1 MFRPWKTWT
10 VFAASAVVLLCVI
23 GWASWMTLRLDRAQA
38 EARVQAEVEESV
50 RLALWRMDSM
60 LAPLI
65 AQESARPYF
74 AYHAFHS
81 AERAYGRMFNPFAP
95 GDVLIPSPLLT
106 QTPTNVV
113 LYFQFSPQEQ
123 LTSPQVPEGN
133 QRALAE
139 AQFTTRERIEMAAA
153 RLREFERIMNED
165 VAPHTARATLETAVR
180 PDPSRSSGSEQSVLE
195 KNRDK
200 LLKAAPALEPKD
212 NVLAGNIIVSRQ
224 LDEIQ
229 KEASQP
235 LAPSLQQ
242 VSRNSGELQAR
253 AQSVQ
258 QAYEFNVRNYPN
270 VSGGP
275 LNRNEVVEDV
285 LRPIWFGN
293 ILVLARRVSVQGR
306 EYVQGCWLDWPAMK
320 GWLLD
325 GVNDLLPS
333 ADLELLNANI
343 DDPQARMLA
352 TLPVRLLPGPVLSAA
367 GNEASPLLFALALA
381 WGCVLVAGL
390 AVAFLMQGT
399 MSLSERRAAFVSAVT
414 HELRTPLTTFKM
426 YSEMLAEGMV
436 PDETRRR
443 EYLWGLCAE
452 ANRLSHLVE
461 NVLAYA
467 RLERGNTRRRMEK
480 VTLRELIERVRP
492 RLVQRAKQASMTLQ
506 EDAAVGALNTLVQVD
521 VSAVEQILFNLVD
534 NACKYGAPAA
544 DEMVIHLEVFPE
556 NGKFALLRVRDHG
569 RGISAEAAKHLFQPF
584 SKSADE
590 AATTAPGVGLG
601 LALCHRLG
609 RSLGGDL
616 RFKASA
622 PGHGACFEL
631 LLPAVG

>member
-1 MFRPWKTWT
+1 MFRPWKIWS
-10 VFAASAVVLLCVI
+10 VFAASGVVLLCVI
-23 GWASWMTLRLDRAQA
+23 GWASWMTLRLDRAQT
-38 EARVQAEVEESV
+38 EARAQAEVEESV

-81 AERAYGRMFNPFAP
+81 ANRAYGRMFNPFGP

-113 LYFQFSPQEQ
+113 LYFQFDPEGR

-139 AQFTTRERIEMAAA
+139 AQFATRERVEAAAA

-165 VAPHTARATLETAVR
+165 AAPETARAAVEVAAGSALSGVSSLEE
-180 PDPSRSSGSEQSVLE
+180 SSPK
-195 KNRDK
+195 KNRDM
-200 LLKAAPALEPKD
+200 LLRAAPASEPKS
-212 NVLAGNIIVSRQ
+212 NVLAGNTGVWRQ
-224 LDEIQ
+224 LDEMQ
-229 KEASQP
+229 RETGQP
-235 LAPSLQQ
+235 SARNLQQ
-242 VSRNSGELQAR
+242 LSRNAGELQAR

-258 QAYEFNVRNYPN
+258 QAYDFNLLNYAN
-270 VSGGP
+270 VTAGP
-275 LNRNEVVEDV
+275 LDRNEVVEDV
-285 LRPIWFGN
+285 LRPVWFGN
-293 ILVLARRVSVQGR
+293 HLILARRVSVQGR
-306 EYVQGCWLDWPAMK
+306 DYVQGCWLDWPAMK

-333 ADLELLNANI
+333 ADLELLNTRG

-352 TLPVRLLPGPVLSAA
+352 TLPVRLLPGPPLS
-367 GNEASPLLFALALA
+367 GVENEASPLLLALALA
-381 WGCVLVAGL
+381 WACVLVAGL
-390 AVAFLMQGT
+390 AVALLLQGT
-399 MSLSERRAAFVSAVT
+399 VSLSERRAAFVSAVT

-426 YSEMLAEGMV
+426 YSEMLADGMI

-443 EYLWGLCAE
+443 EYLSGLCAE
-452 ANRLSHLVE
+452 ANRLNHLVE

-467 RLERGNTRRRMEK
+467 RLERGNPRRRVEK
-480 VTLRELIERVRP
+480 VTLRKLIECVRP
-492 RLVQRAKQASMTLQ
+492 RLVQRAEQAGMTLQ
-506 EDAAVGALNTLVQVD
+506 EDAAGGALDTLVQVD

-544 DEMVIHLEVFPE
+544 DEKVIHLEAFPE
-556 NGKFALLRVRDHG
+556 NGRFALLRVRDHG
-569 RGISAEAAKHLFQPF
+569 RGISADAAKRLFHPF

-590 AATTAPGVGLG
+590 AAKTAPGVGLG
-601 LALCHRLG
+601 LALCRRLG

-616 RFKASA
+616 RFNASA
-622 PGHGACFEL
+622 RGKGACFEL
-631 LLPAVG
+631 LLPVVG